1 MIISLEKIVSYYFD
15 VTGFDIIFKK
25 KSVMS
30 TLLLA
35 SIADKLQG
43 QVQYYTVHWQALLLL
58 IFVGAVAGMLAEF
71 LVGSKGFHMAITILL
86 GIVGSWVGNILFRHY
101 LAFTSNDLINT
112 IICATAGAMILV
124 AVLSLVF
131 RLRQRDRSNYK
142 A

>member
-1 MIISLEKIVSYYFD
+1 MLRFLGLFLEK
-15 VTGFDIIFKK
+15 KQA
-25 KSVMS
+25 MN
-30 TLLLA
+30 TLMLA
-35 SIADKLQG
+35 SFAEKMQG

-71 LVGSKGFHMAITILL
+71 LVGSKGFHMSITILL

-101 LAFTSNDLINT
+101 LAFTSNELINT